1 MVAAYASS
9 VKAAGFTMTR
19 PDVRIYTGT
28 IETPCGQGLKG
39 YPVFYCGSNETIYS
53 SAGST
58 AEYGETLRLGGY
70 WIVFHEFAHH
80 VQQRAGVLDAA
91 YSRDE
96 SQVQISRRIELQADC
111 LMGMTSS
118 SVRSVKLTAADRSE
132 MVDWRNQVADE
143 IHGKSAS
150 QLFWVQRGFDTNAFR
165 RCSTWTTTK
174 HIG

>member
-1 MVAAYASS
+1 MVSAYASS

-28 IETPCGQGLKG
+28 IQTPCGQGLKG

-80 VQQRAGVLDAA
+80 VQQRAGVLAAA
-91 YSRDE
+91 YYP
-96 SQVQISRRIELQADC
+96 RRVAGADQPP
-111 LMGMTSS
+111 
-118 SVRSVKLTAADRSE
+118 DRVAGGLPDGHD
-132 MVDWRNQVADE
+132 VDLGA
-143 IHGKSAS
+143 
-150 QLFWVQRGFDTNAFR
+150 QRQD
-165 RCSTWTTTK
+165 
-174 HIG
+174 